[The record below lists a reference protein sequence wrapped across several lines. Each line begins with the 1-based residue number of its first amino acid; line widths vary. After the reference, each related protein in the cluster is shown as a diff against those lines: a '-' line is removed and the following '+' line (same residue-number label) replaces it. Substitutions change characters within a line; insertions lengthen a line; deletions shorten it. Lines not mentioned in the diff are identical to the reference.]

1 MIHWKAPA
9 YKAGRRV
16 AVSDQIEIGA
26 VFPPCGQEKH
36 WRWRFW
42 LNGKS
47 YPTEGKSASEVEAKK
62 CLEWAWL
69 QFLHSAGLRDAA

>member
-1 MIHWKAPA
+1 MIHWKAPQCP
-9 YKAGRRV
+9 AGRRL
-16 AVSDQIEIGA
+16 AVSDQMVIGA
-26 VFPPCGQEKH
+26 VFPPAGKEIH

-42 LNGKS
+42 LNGTS
-47 YPTEGKSASEVEAKK
+47 RPTGGKSTCEVEAKK